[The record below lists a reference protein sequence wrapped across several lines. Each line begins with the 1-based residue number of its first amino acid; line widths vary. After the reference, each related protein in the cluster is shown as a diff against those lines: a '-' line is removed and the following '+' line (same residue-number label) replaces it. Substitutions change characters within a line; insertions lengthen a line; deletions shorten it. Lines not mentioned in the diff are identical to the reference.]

1 MSITRDPLR
10 RQRGYQDILLPAVEQ
25 FASLSLLESRQ
36 SGHSDTKALE
46 IFTRRQLQHD
56 RIAAAHRYHPGLPD
70 PQIPKALETHHR
82 AIPEVQQ
89 IQHPRLQVPSQC
101 RDHEVGLIRRQRAG
115 GYMGQAEPVL
125 GRVEDWRADGRVR
138 WKIQPLSRWSAVRL
152 P

>member
-56 RIAAAHRYHPGLPD
+56 RIAAAHRYHPGLFFATAVVGFNLMIDLIYPYLD
-70 PQIPKALETHHR
+70 P
-82 AIPEVQQ
+82 
-89 IQHPRLQVPSQC
+89 
-101 RDHEVGLIRRQRAG
+101 
-115 GYMGQAEPVL
+115 
-125 GRVEDWRADGRVR
+125 RVR
-138 WKIQPLSRWSAVRL
+138 YE
-152 P
+152 